1 MNKYSYNKELIRQL
15 NIKEFIDKYNF
26 DNEKYNLAIFY
37 SLSSI
42 YEHNKKLAEGIAA
55 KSLLLGDYYSFEYY
69 SMLIEDLEKLKKLT
83 NVMANGYLALI
94 EKVFDINDFIW
105 SILEVWFSFYNKKI
119 SIEDKEKLASL

>member
-42 YEHNKKLAEGIAA
+42 YEHNQKLVEGIPT

-69 SMLIEDLEKLKKLT
+69 SILKEDLEKLKKLT
-83 NVMANGYLALI
+83 NVMADGYLALI